1 VSTKVSRSLVGI
13 ELMEGEECDA
23 IIDAIME
30 ERPETVVTRWSSII
44 RLDVP
49 DRVVVRQAMVEEH
62 LGREWDTRDLNQVV
76 SAYHG
81 YFTQWDADLVLLSW
95 DPDDREV
102 SKDV

>member
-1 VSTKVSRSLVGI
+1 MSTQVSRSVVGI

-23 IIDAIME
+23 IIEAIMDD
-30 ERPETVVTRWSSII
+30 RPETEVTSWSAVI

-49 DRVVVRQAMVEEH
+49 DRVVIRRAKVEEH
-62 LGREWDTRDLNQVV
+62 LGREWNTRDLNQVV

-81 YFTQWDADLVLLSW
+81 YFTQWDADVILLSW

-102 SKDV
+102 PADV